1 MSRWLYHL
9 SLTLILSLALTACNR
24 VDLAYRNLDVII
36 PWTLN
41 DYLDMNS
48 EQKDWLDQRLQQ
60 HLSWHCS
67 TQLPGYLDWLD
78 RLKQMVANNQVDDA
92 ALQARTAEAR
102 QAIAVSA
109 RQITPSAVQLLQ
121 GMSDQQVSEMN
132 QAFAKD
138 LRERQ
143 DKYLKPPLAQ
153 QVKQRAE
160 RMDKRLRDWLG
171 ALNQTQEQ
179 RVTAWSTALG
189 EQNQQWIANR
199 AHWQSQFSAAMAQRQ
214 APDFGKRIE
223 TLLVDRE
230 SLWTP
235 AYRQAFS
242 DTEAQARNLI
252 VDLMAESSADQR
264 QRVLQKIDKLRS
276 HFESLKCLKTARA
289 S

>member
-214 APDFGKRIE
+214 APDFGKRIK

-242 DTEAQARNLI
+242 DTEAQARHLI
-252 VDLMAESSADQR
+252 VDLMADSSADQR

>member
-1 MSRWLYHL
+1 MPRWLYHL
-9 SLTLILSLALTACNR
+9 SLPLILSLALTACNR

-67 TQLPGYLDWLD
+67 TQLPGYLHWLD
-78 RLKQMVANNQVDDA
+78 RLQQMVANNQVNDA

-109 RQITPSAVQLLQ
+109 RQIAPSAVQLLQ

-153 QVKQRAE
+153 QIKQRGE

-171 ALNQTQEQ
+171 PLNQTHEQ
-179 RVTAWSTALG
+179 RVAAWSTALG

-242 DTEAQARNLI
+242 DTEAQARSLI
-252 VDLMAESSADQR
+252 VDLMADSSADQR

-276 HFESLKCLKTARA
+276 NFEGLKCLKTARA